1 MAASSSKDSMAHG
14 KQVLSM
20 VQQMQQLVE
29 NTLDQANKIV
39 QESQTQKE
47 VTGEV
52 EESFHQVNHVSGNL
66 LKISQTE

>member
-1 MAASSSKDSMAHG
+1 MQVIEQSAH
-14 KQVLSM
+14 
-20 VQQMQQLVE
+20 
-29 NTLDQANKIV
+29 
-39 QESQTQKE
+39 QTEMSITSLEDGMKE

>member
-1 MAASSSKDSMAHG
+1 MAASSSKDSMEHG

-20 VQQMQQLVE
+20 VKQMQQLVG

-52 EESFHQVNHVSGNL
+52 EESFHQVNNVSGNL

>member
-1 MAASSSKDSMAHG
+1 MAASSSKDSLEPG

-20 VQQMQQLVE
+20 VKQMQQLVG

-66 LKISQTE
+66 LKISQAK